1 MKMSITMVG
10 LMKSLPILIGP
21 ITTKIN
27 TFPRLYGTCEA
38 LYVDSQV
45 VCLMSVAQKKN
56 R

>member
-10 LMKSLPILIGP
+10 LMKSLPI
-21 ITTKIN
+21 TTNIN
-27 TFPRLYGTCEA
+27 TFPRLSGTCEA